1 MLFEKALAD
10 FLVYYVCSIN
20 YSGGEGW
27 LDHRTVNVWHDDP
40 LLFMKEQSVDSITA
54 VGVMGR
60 SDIEATAYPRMVY
73 ELSKKRGTN
82 KELTMVI

>member
-1 MLFEKALAD
+1 MAD
-10 FLVYYVCSIN
+10 FLVYYVCDIN
-20 YSGGEGW
+20 YSGREGW
-27 LDHRTVNVWHDDP
+27 LDHRTVNVWHDDL

-60 SDIEATAYPRMVY
+60 SDIEATAYPRMAY